1 MEKGQR
7 IAKSGN
13 RVLLALVVFI
23 IIILIGCGYA
33 QSATESDPLK
43 ELRQTDYLQQ
53 MIELVVEANPT
64 LQLQRNLIKEIGE
77 VPESAKGLDINLGL
91 KAGTDFTID
100 DGEGSVTPSV
110 KIELTIPLYSSAKKR
125 KVALDNLTVQKDLV
139 KAWQD
144 YYILKN
150 SVISDLLTRVD
161 EIVSLKN
168 ELGAQERLLS
178 LLQYNLESLRKQVE
192 AGVTMPSSLWAMSE
206 RIITTE
212 TKIANLLSNLDTRK
226 REAALNLAGNRW
238 QELLEMLDETSDQE
252 GARIPK
258 ISSE

>member
-1 MEKGQR
+1 MEKRQK
-7 IAKSGN
+7 IVKSGS
-13 RVLLALVVFI
+13 RALLALVVFI
-23 IIILIGCGYA
+23 IILLIGCGYA
-33 QSATESDPLK
+33 QSATKGDPLK
-43 ELRQTDYLQQ
+43 ELPETDYLQE

-91 KAGTDFTID
+91 KAGTDFTIY
-100 DGEGSVTPSV
+100 DGEGSVTPSA

-144 YYILKN
+144 YYSFKN
-150 SVISDLLTRVD
+150 SAISDLLERVD

-168 ELGAQERLLS
+168 ELEAQERLFS
-178 LLQYNLESLRKQVE
+178 LLQYNLEALKKQVE

-212 TKIANLLSNLDTRK
+212 TKIANFFSNLDTLK
-226 REAALNLAGNRW
+226 RETAVNLAGTRW
-238 QELLEMLDETSDQE
+238 QELLEILNEIAS
-252 GARIPK
+252 
-258 ISSE
+258 